1 MAEGSVE
8 EDNSDMLGPTLAP
21 VLHTMQTST
30 PSNLSCKEEE
40 SDCESSI
47 GSPEPAISAENG
59 TDLTITSKQTHN
71 RSEESSQTE
80 SKTTISMC
88 PTSHINGAMAGL
100 VTLQN
105 LQNLASLQ
113 NLPQVASL
121 AAGLTNMATLANNPV
136 NAPLNLSVSASV
148 TTPRSTQ
155 PLTIAETPPSIM
167 SNSMN
172 NQPPPPP
179 PPAPA
184 SMGVPNS
191 TLMGSQQPPSMPQFI
206 LASGQLVQG
215 IQGAQLL
222 IPTSQGLATQTILT
236 IPVNHV
242 NSSDQMVNLALNN
255 GQVMQTSLANLQA
268 MAQTNLISNATNP
281 APPTS
286 NGTINPNLLNP
297 ATLTHLLSNGSTQ
310 QLLQSIPQ
318 LLSNNP
324 HATHNTSPLINPL
337 AQPHLPNRS
346 PLISTST
353 LLSSSPTQTNQNRSQ
368 INVSNMGSSPLG
380 SVPLGSTSMGT
391 VPGHL
396 GTSQSS
402 HYVDTKMHGS
412 NLGNIPRNPSPGEN
426 CSRVNGEISINTNH
440 AGNSSHNMKRSPSSL
455 SPNCTDNSTADLLV
469 DSPNQPTINQTNSNV
484 VDGINLDEIKDFAKA
499 FKLRRLSLGLTQTQV
514 GQALSVTEGP
524 AYSQSAICSALA
536 SQMFAAAQ
544 LSSQQQAMFEKLDI
558 TPKSAQKIKPV
569 LERWMKEAEDRYK
582 SGQNHLTDFIGIE
595 PSKKRKRRTSFT
607 PQALELLNAH
617 FERNTHPSGTEITG
631 LAHQLGY
638 EREVIRIWFCNKRQA
653 LKNTVRMMSKGMV

>member
-8 EDNSDMLGPTLAP
+8 EDSGDMLGPTAAP
-21 VLHTMQTST
+21 ILQTPA
-30 PSNLSCKEEE
+30 PSNMSIKDEE
-40 SDCESSI
+40 SDCESSV
-47 GSPEPAISAENG
+47 GSPEPASG
-59 TDLTITSKQTHN
+59 VDGTTDLTLGTKAMHGRLEEAMAADSKMSPNVSAAAHL
-71 RSEESSQTE
+71 
-80 SKTTISMC
+80 
-88 PTSHINGAMAGL
+88 NGMAGL

-113 NLPQVASL
+113 QSLPQVASL
-121 AAGLTNMATLANNPV
+121 AAGLQNMAGLTGNPAV

-148 TTPRSTQ
+148 ATPRTSQSGSNTEATLNPSQSTGST
-155 PLTIAETPPSIM
+155 L
-167 SNSMN
+167 
-172 NQPPPPP
+172 PPPPNP
-179 PPAPA
+179 LL
-184 SMGVPNS
+184 S
-191 TLMGSQQPPSMPQFI
+191 SQQPAPMPQFI

-255 GQVMQTSLANLQA
+255 GQVVTTSLANLQA
-268 MAQTNLISNATNP
+268 MAQTNLLNNTTNAVPTTNGSIGP
-281 APPTS
+281 
-286 NGTINPNLLNP
+286 GLLNP
-297 ATLTHLLSNGSTQ
+297 ASLSHLLSNGSPQ
-310 QLLQSIPQ
+310 QLLQTMPQ
-318 LLSNNP
+318 MLSNPHTTNP
-324 HATHNTSPLINPL
+324 APLLNPL
-337 AQPHLPNRS
+337 AQPL
-346 PLISTST
+346 LSTAPT
-353 LLSSSPTQTNQNRSQ
+353 LLTTP
-368 INVSNMGSSPLG
+368 
-380 SVPLGSTSMGT
+380 
-391 VPGHL
+391 
-396 GTSQSS
+396 TSQSTPPHRNPMITS
-402 HYVDTKMHGS
+402 SYADSKLHHQQS
-412 NLGNIPRNPSPGEN
+412 ISRNPSPPN
-426 CSRVNGEISINTNH
+426 VSPMNRMSSTNGEITITTS
-440 AGNSSHNMKRSPSSL
+440 AGPVPSQNLKRSPSSL
-455 SPNCTDNSTADLLV
+455 SPNCTDSSTADLLV
-469 DSPNQPTINQTNSNV
+469 DSPNQPTINQTSSNV

-524 AYSQSAICSALA
+524 AYSQSAICR
-536 SQMFAAAQ
+536 
-544 LSSQQQAMFEKLDI
+544 FEKLDI

-569 LERWMKEAEDRYK
+569 LERWMKEAEESLFNSRYK